1 MALQV
6 ASHSGLPERI
16 LARSASLP
24 TSVDYAYEVTSSD
37 PTEVLA
43 VEIRQY
49 VGGGE
54 QMLVPRLIGQTGKA
68 RTKTSRAKRQWTEDE
83 FFVALNELDPI
94 AAEVAR
100 KIVHWARDRNLRT
113 DWGSGMRTGGW
124 FPVLDHGTEWYA
136 PIALRTNGK
145 IAFQFARLRRKPP
158 FSAVVVW
165 LFADALKCRR
175 WCYGATDGINSFSTV
190 AVLPPVRSLG
200 RGWENAALCETVR
213 WAQGTVPTRPLLP
226 SRVDDYRDAG
236 RKRRRPGPRSFG
248 SGDL

>member
-158 FSAVVVW
+158 FSAE
-165 LFADALKCRR
+165 
-175 WCYGATDGINSFSTV
+175 S
-190 AVLPPVRSLG
+190 VRSEFLTRLNAIPGIELPSDSINGLPTIALVDMQEEQRLTQLLSVLDWLYEVILKQAHKTSAGSWG
-200 RGWENAALCETVR
+200 RGPPKHLQVIACRKWT
-213 WAQGTVPTRPLLP
+213 GT
-226 SRVDDYRDAG
+226 
-236 RKRRRPGPRSFG
+236 
-248 SGDL
+248 GDLK